1 MLADVPIIFILVGLT
16 AYTVLA
22 GADFG
27 AGFWILFPGGGR
39 TSPAATRD
47 HARHAMGP
55 VWEAN
60 HVWLIFVLVVCWTAY
75 PLAFG
80 SIMSTLSTPLFVAA
94 IGIILRG
101 TSYAL
106 RGQLDAAPQRR
117 HIESIFA
124 LSSVLTPFALGTV
137 VGGIASGR
145 VPVGNARGDLVAS
158 WLNPT
163 SLLIGALAI
172 ATSAYLAAVYLAAD
186 ARRLGEHTQELDF
199 RARALWAAIVA
210 GAVALAGLVVVRDD
224 ARPLFDGLTSGGGL
238 AMVCASAAAGLLTV
252 AYVWAS
258 RFGPARVSA
267 ALAVAAIVG
276 GWAFAQQP
284 RLLAGLTIDQAAA
297 GRATLIAVVI
307 VTVVGATILIPSL
320 ALLFSL
326 FLRGHLDAHAVEAPV
341 LHVPGTRATDRTR
354 LLGALALASLVVGA
368 GLTVLADSGWAHV
381 VGITCLAAFAAS
393 AFVLSATIPGDS
405 VTAAGKDNDA
415 GG

>member
-1 MLADVPIIFILVGLT
+1 
-16 AYTVLA
+16 
-22 GADFG
+22 
-27 AGFWILFPGGGR
+27 
-39 TSPAATRD
+39 
-47 HARHAMGP
+47 MGP

-75 PLAFG
+75 PVAFG
-80 SIMSTLSTPLFVAA
+80 SIMSTLSMPLFVAA

-101 TSYAL
+101 ASYAL

-117 HIESIFA
+117 LIESIFA

-186 ARRLGEHTQELDF
+186 ARRLGEHTLELDF
-199 RARALWAAIVA
+199 RARALWAAVVA
-210 GAVALAGLVVVRDD
+210 GALALAGLVVVRDD
-224 ARPLFDGLTSGGGL
+224 ARPLFDGLTSGSGL

-297 GRATLIAVVI
+297 GRATLIAVV
-307 VTVVGATILIPSL
+307 VVAVGGAAILVPSL

-326 FLRGHLDAHAVEAPV
+326 FLRGHLDAHVVEAPV
-341 LHVPGTRATDRTR
+341 LDVPVADAIDRTR
-354 LLGALALASLVVGA
+354 LLGALALASLFAGA
-368 GLTVLADSGWAHV
+368 GLMVLADFGWAHV

-405 VTAAGKDNDA
+405 ATAREIDNDA